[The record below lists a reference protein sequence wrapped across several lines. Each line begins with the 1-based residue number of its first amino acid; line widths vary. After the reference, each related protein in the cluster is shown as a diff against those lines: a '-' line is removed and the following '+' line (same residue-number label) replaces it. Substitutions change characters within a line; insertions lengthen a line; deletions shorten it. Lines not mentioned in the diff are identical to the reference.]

1 MVIRIIIPILSSPRK
16 IMLVVIPMVVD
27 LITEIRAAVVM
38 VVGAVME
45 EDNTPTVIEE
55 DNMVANK
62 EGGDKVVGKSAAS
75 GTMGDE
81 VNTVAGHGS
90 LVNGPITRRMD
101 GRTIGKSLKSIMGGS
116 LRSRDGRGMMNRI
129 GNSQGNNGHSQEGGQ
144 INSKG
149 ISQEGGQINSKDL
162 GHRLDGHNRRHR
174 DQICLRRDGFP
185 A

>member
-16 IMLVVIPMVVD
+16 IMSMVIPMVVD
-27 LITEIRAAVVM
+27 LITEIRAAIVM

-55 DNMVANK
+55 DNMDANK

-129 GNSQGNNGHSQEGGQ
+129 GNSQGNSG
-144 INSKG
+144 
-149 ISQEGGQINSKDL
+149 
-162 GHRLDGHNRRHR
+162 
-174 DQICLRRDGFP
+174 
-185 A
+185 